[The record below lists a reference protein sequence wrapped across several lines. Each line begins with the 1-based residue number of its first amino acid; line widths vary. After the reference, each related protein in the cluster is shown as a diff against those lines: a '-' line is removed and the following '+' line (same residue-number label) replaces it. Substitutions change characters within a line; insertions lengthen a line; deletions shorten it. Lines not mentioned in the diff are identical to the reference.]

1 MARDD
6 IGGNRSTDE
15 DQRIRAIATGVVTAA
30 INDIRPILD
39 RRRGG
44 VDEITH
50 DPTTL
55 THNPDNTPQIRNLQP
70 LPASSTQNTQ
80 VADSEDRTPRRTQG
94 DRDYKLNVEMQV
106 FKGTQNVD
114 EFFSWVDEVETGFG
128 VMDCSEDR
136 KLKVVANKLK
146 GSAAAYWKYLKNKR
160 VLDGKPPI
168 ATWEK
173 MKSKFMSKFLPPDYE
188 QRLYVQLQNCKQ
200 GNRTV
205 EEYIDEFIRLNSRN
219 LLPDNENMQIARFR
233 GEDEEDDQEIEVV
246 DGIEEDG
253 DDDFVGMIARQ
264 PCSLQ
269 AEKTEDTNW
278 NTMTGNQP
286 PGIED
291 SREKRLS
298 CIVQRVFLTPK
309 RGPELSTRH
318 QVFRTNA
325 LVNEV
330 TAKVVIDTGSFE
342 NLVSKDLKVTELNMV
357 SEQEAAT
364 SASPIAAMNVS
375 QASLN
380 STKLLTPLKLELT
393 VKLSHNN
400 YLLWRQQV
408 LAGIKGNRLSCYIDS
423 TVTPP
428 NKLNVDGSVNERFL
442 DWEQQDQ
449 ILLCWILSSISQEIL
464 PELVGCSTSCE
475 AWKTIEKRFTS
486 QSKAN
491 VMQLK
496 LQLQTLKKGG
506 STMSEYIMKKKC
518 VFDALSHTG
527 YGISDE
533 DKIMY
538 VLSGL
543 GPKYHFYAK

>member
-15 DQRIRAIATGVVTAA
+15 DQRLRAITTGVVTAA

-39 RRRGG
+39 RVPIIQTRLEEILKRLEALSPNGNRVNGQRRGG

-55 THNPDNTPQIRNLQP
+55 THNPDNTPQIRNPQP

-94 DRDYKLNVEMQV
+94 DRDYKLNVEMPV

-233 GEDEEDDQEIEVV
+233 GGLKREIQDQMKMLNTFTLGQAFDLARKAEE
-246 DGIEEDG
+246 
-253 DDDFVGMIARQ
+253 
-264 PCSLQ
+264 P
-269 AEKTEDTNW
+269 
-278 NTMTGNQP
+278 
-286 PGIED
+286 
-291 SREKRLS
+291 
-298 CIVQRVFLTPK
+298 
-309 RGPELSTRH
+309 TR
-318 QVFRTNA
+318 
-325 LVNEV
+325 
-330 TAKVVIDTGSFE
+330 
-342 NLVSKDLKVTELNMV
+342 
-357 SEQEAAT
+357 
-364 SASPIAAMNVS
+364 
-375 QASLN
+375 
-380 STKLLTPLKLELT
+380 
-393 VKLSHNN
+393 
-400 YLLWRQQV
+400 
-408 LAGIKGNRLSCYIDS
+408 
-423 TVTPP
+423 TPP
-428 NKLNVDGSVNERFL
+428 V
-442 DWEQQDQ
+442 Q
-449 ILLCWILSSISQEIL
+449 
-464 PELVGCSTSCE
+464 T
-475 AWKTIEKRFTS
+475 RFT
-486 QSKAN
+486 N
-491 VMQLK
+491 
-496 LQLQTLKKGG
+496 
-506 STMSEYIMKKKC
+506 
-518 VFDALSHTG
+518 
-527 YGISDE
+527 
-533 DKIMY
+533 
-538 VLSGL
+538 
-543 GPKYHFYAK
+543 

>member
-6 IGGNRSTDE
+6 IGGNPSTDE

-39 RRRGG
+39 RVPIIQTRLEEILQRLEALSPNGNRVNGQRRGG

-94 DRDYKLNVEMQV
+94 DRDYKLNVEMPV

-188 QRLYVQLQNCKQ
+188 QQ
-200 GNRTV
+200 
-205 EEYIDEFIRLNSRN
+205 
-219 LLPDNENMQIARFR
+219 
-233 GEDEEDDQEIEVV
+233 DEEDDQEIEVV

-278 NTMTGNQP
+278 NKMTGNQP

-330 TAKVVIDTGSFE
+330 TAKVVIDTGSSE
-342 NLVSKDLKVTELNMV
+342 NLVTGSFRKLFVMSLGSLIEAAVSCLHFSSKLVELPTLTRKVKSKV
-357 SEQEAAT
+357 SERKV
-364 SASPIAAMNVS
+364 P
-375 QASLN
+375 
-380 STKLLTPLKLELT
+380 
-393 VKLSHNN
+393 
-400 YLLWRQQV
+400 Y
-408 LAGIKGNRLSCYIDS
+408 
-423 TVTPP
+423 
-428 NKLNVDGSVNERFL
+428 
-442 DWEQQDQ
+442 
-449 ILLCWILSSISQEIL
+449 
-464 PELVGCSTSCE
+464 
-475 AWKTIEKRFTS
+475 
-486 QSKAN
+486 
-491 VMQLK
+491 
-496 LQLQTLKKGG
+496 
-506 STMSEYIMKKKC
+506 
-518 VFDALSHTG
+518 
-527 YGISDE
+527 
-533 DKIMY
+533 
-538 VLSGL
+538 
-543 GPKYHFYAK
+543 

>member
-1 MARDD
+1 MVRDD

-39 RRRGG
+39 RVPIIQTRLEEILKRLEALSPNGNRVNGQRRGG

-94 DRDYKLNVEMQV
+94 DRDYKLNVEMPV

-205 EEYIDEFIRLNSRN
+205 EEYIDEFIRLNCRN

-233 GEDEEDDQEIEVV
+233 GGLKREIQDQMKMLNTFTLGQAFDLARKAEEPTRTPPVQTRFTNQQFQPGPSKITASAELTTENSNAENRPRRSSPPPQTTNPYAKPMTTVCYRCHQPGHRSNQCPRRPAVNFVEGNYTEDEEDDQEIEVV

-278 NTMTGNQP
+278 NKMTGNQP

-330 TAKVVIDTGSFE
+330 TAKVVIDTGSSE
-342 NLVSKDLKVTELNMV
+342 NLGQVMNGILISTSRIGGMIKTLKLMPMCDLK
-357 SEQEAAT
+357 
-364 SASPIAAMNVS
+364 
-375 QASLN
+375 
-380 STKLLTPLKLELT
+380 K
-393 VKLSHNN
+393 
-400 YLLWRQQV
+400 
-408 LAGIKGNRLSCYIDS
+408 RL
-423 TVTPP
+423 
-428 NKLNVDGSVNERFL
+428 
-442 DWEQQDQ
+442 
-449 ILLCWILSSISQEIL
+449 
-464 PELVGCSTSCE
+464 
-475 AWKTIEKRFTS
+475 
-486 QSKAN
+486 
-491 VMQLK
+491 
-496 LQLQTLKKGG
+496 
-506 STMSEYIMKKKC
+506 
-518 VFDALSHTG
+518 
-527 YGISDE
+527 
-533 DKIMY
+533 
-538 VLSGL
+538 
-543 GPKYHFYAK
+543 